1 MTIKSVLV
9 RHARTLLRMMLPI
22 AALGG
27 FAPAPLAAATL
38 QDIRAAGVLKV
49 CIWPD
54 YYGIAFRDPRT
65 GTLAGLDID
74 LAAAFAADLGV
85 RPTYVESSFV
95 RFAADLADRK
105 CDIAMF
111 GVGVT
116 PERAARV
123 RFTSPYLRSDVV
135 AVILK
140 EGSPVAQWADIDRKP
155 RVVAV
160 QAGTFMEPLMRA
172 TLKQAEL
179 LVIAPPDSREDALL
193 SGRADVFISD
203 YPYTRRVLDF
213 LPWAAV
219 ILPQA
224 PVQPVNYAYAVAL
237 GDEAWLGRA
246 EAFVATIKQD
256 GRLRAAAIRH
266 KLEPI
271 ALLQ

>member
-1 MTIKSVLV
+1 MMFISIIV
-9 RHARTLLRMMLPI
+9 RRVRDVLRMVPLLL
-22 AALGG
+22 AACVL
-27 FAPAPLAAATL
+27 APLPLAAATL
-38 QDIRAAGVLKV
+38 QDIRAAGVLNV

-65 GTLAGLDID
+65 GTLAGIDID

-85 RPTYVESSFV
+85 RPNYVESSFV
-95 RFAADLADRK
+95 RFAADLAARK

-116 PERAARV
+116 PERAAKV

-140 EGSPVAQWADIDRKP
+140 EGSPVAQWADIDSKT

-179 LVIAPPDSREDALL
+179 LVISPPDSREDALL

-224 PVQPVNYAYAVAL
+224 PVQPVSYAYAVAP
-237 GDEAWLGRA
+237 GDDAWLGRA
-246 EAFVATIKQD
+246 EAFVEAIKQD